1 VIRTNKTVLWTLAA
15 LFAALAL
22 LAALVVSCGKKSR
35 PAPAV
40 QNLPAM
46 HESAKLM
53 NYKLAKYLKELDE
66 LKKPPEADPRVWALL
81 KEGMRDILYRKYGD
95 KHPSDYPGKDHTEN
109 YTRARNLH
117 WEKDGDVYGK
127 LVWEYANDG
136 DYNQNSLVSISDL
149 TPLAIHYGH
158 SVGTDESD
166 EMVDEDD
173 ETEHVPPYN
182 GDGLVDIDGD
192 EGHNL

>member
-15 LFAALAL
+15 LIAALAL
-22 LAALVVSCGKKSR
+22 LAAVAISCGKKSR
-35 PAPAV
+35 PAATL
-40 QNLPAM
+40 QNLPAT
-46 HESAKLM
+46 HESAKVM

-66 LKKPPEADPRVWALL
+66 LKRPPEADPRVWALL

-95 KHPSDYPGKDHTEN
+95 KHPSEYAGKDHTEN

-136 DYNQNSLVSISDL
+136 DYNQDSIVKIDDI
-149 TPLAIHYGH
+149 TPLAVYYGKEAQEGH
-158 SVGTDESD
+158 ITELI
-166 EMVDEDD
+166 DEDD
-173 ETEHVPPYN
+173 EPR
-182 GDGLVDIDGD
+182 
-192 EGHNL
+192 NL